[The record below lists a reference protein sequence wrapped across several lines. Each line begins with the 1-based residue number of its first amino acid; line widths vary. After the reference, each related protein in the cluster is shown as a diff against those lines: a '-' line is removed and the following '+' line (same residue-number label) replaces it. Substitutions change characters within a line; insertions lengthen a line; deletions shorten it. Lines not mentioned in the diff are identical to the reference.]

1 MEEKTMKNK
10 NIIMTIALCFLII
23 SANGVKASADSGLCN
38 YGYTQADT
46 SGSVTGNQSQN
57 HNGNGGSG
65 GSKPQ
70 YVYKAPIQNGSYEHP
85 YKYYHID
92 GYTATESE
100 KFSSFYNNNS
110 NGSNVVLDNTGYT
123 GAIEPTYSMQ
133 SDGTCLV
140 TYKQWFAPDIIGSV
154 TTTSKNAT
162 LTDVLDHYVWGRAG
176 VEPLAEFNS
185 GSSSYDFTPTA
196 VGQTSVHCHGV
207 RRHVEGYWKDKNG
220 NVVLMYNDGHTTN
233 ALSKSDTRL
242 NYREETTY
250 INMQREDWDFNIGP
264 AEVGKTINT
273 DYNKP
278 IVNKNENAEAWAD
291 TQLIQ

>member
-1 MEEKTMKNK
+1 MDKKRLITAFALFS
-10 NIIMTIALCFLII
+10 IIFLV
-23 SANGVKASADSGLCN
+23 NGVKASARCDYS
-38 YGYTQADT
+38 YTGNDNHGVA
-46 SGSVTGNQSQN
+46 TGNQSN
-57 HNGNGGSG
+57 TNNNNGGSG

-70 YVYKAPIQNGSYEHP
+70 YVYKAPTQDGSLQHP
-85 YKYYHID
+85 YKYY
-92 GYTATESE
+92 YTEAATAEINST
-100 KFSSFYNNNS
+100 FPSFYNNNS
-110 NGSNVVLDNTGYT
+110 NASSVFETGYVESPT
-123 GAIEPTYSMQ
+123 PTYHMQ
-133 SDGTCLV
+133 NDGTCLV
-140 TYKQWFAPDIIGSV
+140 TYQQWYSPKIIANV
-154 TTTSKNAT
+154 TTTPKNAT
-162 LTDVLDHYVWGRAG
+162 MLDVLDHYVWWRSG

-185 GSSSYDFTPTA
+185 GASTYDFTPTQI
-196 VGQTSVHCHGV
+196 GKTSVHAFGV
-207 RRHVEGYWKDKNG
+207 RRHVEGYWQDKNG